1 MVDPTDPP
9 TMPSEPL
16 DEPRLRRLIAV
27 GRAFVEELDP
37 DALLD
42 EILSAAQELT
52 GARFAALG
60 TLDGDHERLTGF
72 RTRGGDGT
80 TRREIGEL
88 PYGRGILGLL
98 IGEPEPLRLPDLRR
112 HPRSSGFPAG
122 HPPMTSFLGVP
133 IVVRGEPWGTIYLTE
148 KESGPF
154 DEADEEALVI
164 LADWAAVAV
173 DNARLHDR
181 LRIRNEELRR
191 VNQSLAA
198 TTAIARAIG
207 AETALDRVLE
217 LIVTRG
223 RALVDARAMVIL
235 LPDGDD
241 WLQIGAAAG
250 ETSHVETG
258 LRIPVAGSA
267 PGDVLRSGRPLR
279 ADVGDLRFAPAP
291 IGVRDASSA
300 LLVPLVFRSGSLGV
314 LVAFDRHRTAERFTA
329 DDEELLLAFAASAAT
344 AVATAQ
350 TVGEQRLRDALASS
364 EQERRRWARELH
376 DETLQGLA
384 SLQVR
389 LSSAL
394 RVRADS
400 GLEQAVRE
408 VLEHVGVEI
417 QKLRTLI
424 TELRPAA
431 LDELGL
437 APAVESLA
445 QAVSVAAGL
454 DVTVTVD
461 LAGLGDRAAAG
472 DRLDTELETAVYR
485 IVQEALTNVVKHA
498 GAAHAAVRVVVADGE
513 VLVRVTDD
521 GAGIDPAVVA
531 ERRGFGVT
539 GMRERVRLAG
549 GTLRIAPDEGGG
561 TALVARLPVAG
572 AQDSTSGSR

>member
-1 MVDPTDPP
+1 MA
-9 TMPSEPL
+9 SEPL
-16 DEPRLRRLIAV
+16 DESRLRRLIAV

-37 DALLD
+37 EALLD
-42 EILSAAQELT
+42 EILSAAQDLT

-60 TLDGDHERLTGF
+60 TLDGNGQRLAGF
-72 RTRGGDGT
+72 RTRGRDGR
-80 TRREIGEL
+80 TRRSVGSA
-88 PYGRGILGLL
+88 PYDRGILGLL
-98 IGEPEPLRLPDLRR
+98 LGEPEPLRLPDLRR
-112 HPRSSGFPAG
+112 HPQSFGFPPG
-122 HPPMTSFLGVP
+122 HAPMTSFLGVP
-133 IVVRGEPWGTIYLTE
+133 ILVRGEPWGTIYLTE
-148 KESGPF
+148 KEGGPF
-154 DEADEEALVI
+154 DDADEEALVI
-164 LADWAAVAV
+164 LADWAAIAV
-173 DNARLHDR
+173 DNGRLHDR
-181 LRIRNEELRR
+181 LRARNAELRR

-223 RALVDARAMVIL
+223 RALVDARAMLIL
-235 LPDGDD
+235 LADGDH
-241 WLQIGAAAG
+241 WLEVGAAAG

-258 LRIPVAGSA
+258 VRIAVAGST
-267 PGDVLRSGRPLR
+267 PGDVFRSGRPLR
-279 ADVGDLRFAPAP
+279 ADVGDLRFAPEAM
-291 IGVRDASSA
+291 GVPDATSA

-314 LVAFDRHRTAERFTA
+314 LIAFDRHRTAERFTA

-389 LSSAL
+389 LSSAV
-394 RVRADS
+394 RVGADS

-408 VLEHVGVEI
+408 VLDHVGVEI

-445 QAVSVAAGL
+445 GAVSVAAGL
-454 DVTVTVD
+454 DVAVTIE
-461 LAGLGDRAAAG
+461 LGRLGERGGTDG
-472 DRLDTELETAVYR
+472 RLDTELETAVYR
-485 IVQEALTNVVKHA
+485 IVQEALANVVKHA
-498 GAAHAAVRVVVADGE
+498 HAEHATVRVVLAGDE
-513 VLVRVTDD
+513 LLVGVSDD
-521 GAGIDPAVVA
+521 GDGIDLAVVA

-549 GTLRIAPDEGGG
+549 GTLRIAPGEAGG
-561 TALVARLPVAG
+561 TALVALLPLDRG
-572 AQDSTSGSR
+572 RDG